1 LSLSFALIA
10 SNPFAAAVLPV
21 HGSSQPFRA
30 LRSGDVERLAPDQ
43 ETRILEDTGIL
54 QRQAI
59 PQYQQWKTTNPNG
72 LVPKASEFHS
82 LDAFAL
88 LL

>member
-1 LSLSFALIA
+1 VRCA
-10 SNPFAAAVLPV
+10 
-21 HGSSQPFRA
+21 
-30 LRSGDVERLAPDQ
+30 SGDVERLAPDQ

-54 QRQAI
+54 QSSTNHGEFFIVGSATREYIEQLFADE
-59 PQYQQWKTTNPNG
+59 QWKTTNQNG
-72 LVPKASEFHS
+72 LVHKTFEFHS